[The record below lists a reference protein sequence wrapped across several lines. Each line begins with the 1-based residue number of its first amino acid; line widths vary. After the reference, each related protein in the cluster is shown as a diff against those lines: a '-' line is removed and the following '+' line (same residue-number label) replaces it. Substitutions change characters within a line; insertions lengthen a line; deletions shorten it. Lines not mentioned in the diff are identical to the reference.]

1 MINVE
6 NKRESI
12 VKKQTKDKQE
22 TGGNMN
28 DMLFR
33 TLLKRYEALIEDSL
47 YKIQSLNENNIII
60 PEHIDITGEVDKL
73 LEIIAGAED
82 KLAAMRKY
90 YGKSKAEKKYSVGSQ
105 KGSQGCFTLRKKGLN
120 LRSAKVHVKQKCIR
134 KLQKCIRKTKSA
146 KVRGHSARVPRRFC
160 EG

>member
-1 MINVE
+1 VINVE

-12 VKKQTKDKQE
+12 VKKQTKGKQE

-90 YGKSKAEKKYSVGSQ
+90 YGKKEAD
-105 KGSQGCFTLRKKGLN
+105 
-120 LRSAKVHVKQKCIR
+120 
-134 KLQKCIRKTKSA
+134 KT
-146 KVRGHSARVPRRFC
+146 VL
-160 EG
+160 